1 VSQHKRQ
8 RGLTLISWL
17 IVIAI
22 AVFLGMIGIK
32 SLPVYMNHYKI
43 VSIMNNVAN
52 QPGVADQSVAEIRKS
67 FERRF
72 DIDMVKHLDARDIKV
87 IGSPGGPRKI
97 VAEYEVRIPM
107 FYNVHAVYVFKE
119 EIPLGQR

>member
-1 VSQHKRQ
+1 VSLQKQQ
-8 RGLTLISWL
+8 RGLTLISW
-17 IVIAI
+17 IVVIAI
-22 AVFLGMIGIK
+22 AVFLGLIGIK

-43 VSIMNNVAN
+43 VSIMNNVAG
-52 QPGVADQSVAEIRKS
+52 QPGVAEQSAAEIRKS

-72 DIDMVKHLDARDIKV
+72 DIDMVKHLDHKDVKV
-87 IGSPGGPRKI
+87 VGNPGGPRKI

-119 EIPLGQR
+119 EIPLGQH